1 MRFDITAIDPV
12 VRKDLTYL
20 VPDVKNPHVKWEMGL
35 VSARA
40 IKHPSGSG
48 VVDYQAVWRLPR
60 GVVRGSIVV
69 TNGKVTKG
77 SMAYFDPRIYAET
90 RLEYTAWVWERFE
103 TNDEFQSATKR
114 IAAAVSQLPV
124 HEPPTINWSPESLC
138 PPMLTR
144 IQE

>member
-1 MRFDITAIDPV
+1 MRFGLTAIDPT

-20 VPDVKNPHVKWEMGL
+20 VQDIKNPHVKWEMGL

-40 IKHPSGSG
+40 IRHPSGSG

-69 TNGKVTKG
+69 TDGKVTKG
-77 SMAYFDPRIYAET
+77 SMAYFDPRIYTET
-90 RLEYTAWVWERFE
+90 KMEYTAWVWERFE
-103 TNDEFQSATKR
+103 TNEEFQAATKR
-114 IAAAVSQLPV
+114 IAAAVAQLPL
-124 HEPPTINWSPESLC
+124 HETPNITWSPESLC
-138 PPMLTR
+138 QPTLTR